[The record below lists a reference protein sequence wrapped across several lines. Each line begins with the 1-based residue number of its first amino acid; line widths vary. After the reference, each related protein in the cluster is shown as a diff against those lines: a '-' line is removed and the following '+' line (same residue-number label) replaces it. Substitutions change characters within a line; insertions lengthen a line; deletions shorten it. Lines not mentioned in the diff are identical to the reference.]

1 MPFIKKINQ
10 DFLIKDNKIH
20 LTSNYLNANHKHF
33 KKITGSRFSSI
44 LGFSKYT
51 TPLQTWAG
59 MVGIYKETMDPILS
73 KVGNIIEPKVRDY
86 FIKRTKTDYKVYD
99 PAKIKWDVFKDN
111 KVFGGIPDGE
121 PIDKSGNFLYPKKPM
136 LEIKTTSIDS
146 LVYKQIDGEL
156 RMVLG
161 PDQMPIVKK
170 EKGKWNQ
177 WFNEKNQII
186 IPNDYKLQ
194 LGLYLYLRNIE
205 NGIFAIC
212 FLETQDYKNPE
223 DCDVNKRQIK
233 LVELHLKP
241 EKIIDF
247 IKAGEKWYEDF
258 IITGISPDIT
268 ENDKIWLQ
276 EKLEKC

>member
-20 LTSNYLNANHKHF
+20 LTSNYLNTNHKHF

-51 TPLQTWAG
+51 TPLKTWAG

-86 FIKRTKTDYKVYD
+86 FVKKTKTDYKVYD
-99 PAKIKWDVFKDN
+99 PVKIKWDVFKDN

-177 WFNEKNQII
+177 WFNEKNQIV

-241 EKIIDF
+241 EKIINF

-268 ENDKIWLQ
+268 EDDKIWLQ